1 MDKKTLLVID
11 DDEAHRS
18 GMVIMLEDEGYLVEQ
33 ADSGEAALQ
42 LLDKKTFDL
51 VITDFKMHEI
61 DGMEL
66 LKIIN
71 DRDPLQKVIM
81 VTGFSSIEQAVQAIH
96 LGAIDYIPKPLEPK
110 KFKSIIQKAFYRDEG
125 ELKHPGEIQVGSEGK
140 HTFFGEIVG
149 KSKAI
154 KEVVSNIR
162 RVAAVD
168 IPVLVTG
175 ESGTGKELV
184 ALAIHN
190 ASPRNKNPF
199 IAVNT
204 GAVSKD
210 LILSELFGHEKGAFT
225 GAVEQKKGKFEEANQ
240 GTLFLDEIST
250 MSSEVQVALLR
261 VLENGA
267 IDRVGGK
274 GTIPVDVRIVAATN
288 EDLSVCIKQG
298 RFREDLFYR
307 LNVFALELP
316 SLRERKEDIPLLI
329 AYFIEKFN
337 QQYNLDIP
345 GIEADALEILL
356 GYPWPGNIRE
366 LRNIILRAMISCRG
380 MIGKKSLPQ
389 NIVKRYPETGKILI
403 SPGTPLPDIERESI
417 VQTLKKV
424 RGNKQKAAE
433 LLKISRRS
441 LYNKLEEYHIND
453 EEYGV

>member
-1 MDKKTLLVID
+1 MDKKKLLVID

-18 GMVIMLEDEGYLVEQ
+18 GMVIMLEDEGYQVEQ

-42 LLDKKTFDL
+42 ILNQNDFDL
-51 VITDFKMHEI
+51 VITDFKMHEL

-71 DRDPLQKVIM
+71 DRDPLLKVIM

-96 LGAIDYIPKPLEPK
+96 LGAIDYIAKPLEPK
-110 KFKSIIQKAFYRDEG
+110 KFKSIIQNALNLEESGFKLPADVKADSAD
-125 ELKHPGEIQVGSEGK
+125 KHV
-140 HTFFGEIVG
+140 FFGEIVG

-154 KEVVSNIR
+154 KEVITKIR
-162 RVAAVD
+162 SVAAVD
-168 IPVLVTG
+168 VPVLVTG

-190 ASPRNKNPF
+190 ASPRHKNPF

-225 GAVEQKKGKFEEANQ
+225 GAVERKTGKFEEANQ

-250 MSSEVQVALLR
+250 MSSQVQIALLR

-274 GTIPVDVRIVAATN
+274 SALPVDVRIVAATN
-288 EDLSVCIKQG
+288 EDLAVCIKQG

-307 LNVFALELP
+307 LNVFAIELP
-316 SLRERKEDIPLLI
+316 ALRKRKEDIPLLI
-329 AYFIEKFN
+329 EFFIKKFN
-337 QQYNLDIP
+337 QQYNLNIP
-345 GIEADALEILL
+345 GVESDALELL
-356 GYPWPGNIRE
+356 LAYTWPGNIRE
-366 LRNIILRAMISCRG
+366 LRNIILRAMISSR
-380 MIGKKSLPQ
+380 MKIGKRSLPE
-389 NIVKRYPETGKILI
+389 NIIKGDSETDKILI
-403 SPGTPLPDIERESI
+403 SAGTPLPEIERESI
-417 VQTLKKV
+417 IQTLKKV
-424 RGNKQKAAE
+424 RGNKQKAAK
-433 LLKISRRS
+433 LLKVSRRS
-441 LYNKLEEYHIND
+441 LYNKLEQYHIKD
-453 EEYGV
+453 EEYGI

>member
-1 MDKKTLLVID
+1 
-11 DDEAHRS
+11 
-18 GMVIMLEDEGYLVEQ
+18 
-33 ADSGEAALQ
+33 
-42 LLDKKTFDL
+42 
-51 VITDFKMHEI
+51 MHEL

-110 KFKSIIQKAFYRDEG
+110 KFKSIIQKALNKEEG
-125 ELKHPGEIQVGSEGK
+125 ESKLFKDVKSYSTEK
-140 HTFFGEIVG
+140 RTFFGEIVG
-149 KSKAI
+149 NSKVI
-154 KEVVSNIR
+154 KEVVTKIR

-225 GAVEQKKGKFEEANQ
+225 GAVEQKKGKFEEANR

-250 MSSEVQVALLR
+250 MSFDVQIALLR

-288 EDLSVCIKQG
+288 EDLAVCIRQG

-307 LNVFALELP
+307 LNVFAIELP
-316 SLRERKEDIPLLI
+316 ALRERKADIPLLSDF
-329 AYFIEKFN
+329 FIEKFN
-337 QQYNLDIP
+337 KQYNLDVT
-345 GIEADALEILL
+345 GIEPNAFELL
-356 GYPWPGNIRE
+356 LSYAWPGNIRE
-366 LRNIILRAMISCRG
+366 LRNIILRAMISCKG
-380 MIGKKSLPQ
+380 SIGSRSLPQ
-389 NIVKRYPETGKILI
+389 NIVNGFTETDKIMI
-403 SPGTPLPDIERESI
+403 SAGTPLPDIERESI
-417 VQTLKKV
+417 IQTLKKV

-441 LYNKLEEYHIND
+441 LYNKLEEYRIKD